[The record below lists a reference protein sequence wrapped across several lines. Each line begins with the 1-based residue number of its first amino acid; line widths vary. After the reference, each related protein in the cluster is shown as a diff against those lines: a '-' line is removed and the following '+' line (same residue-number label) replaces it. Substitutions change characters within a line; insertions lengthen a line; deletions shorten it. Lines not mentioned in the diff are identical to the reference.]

1 MKISPKTPSEII
13 PVTFDYSELGVTA
26 IDAVYQVGIYV
37 VTGTDAASAD
47 MVIGSPTTDGAT
59 VTQLIRNGVAGVTYR
74 VYCIVNVDSEKYQI
88 DGDMVCKAWHSS

>member
-37 VTGTDAASAD
+37 VTGTDAASAA
-47 MVIGSPTTDGAT
+47 MIIGDYTIDGAT
-59 VTQLIRNGVAGVTYR
+59 VTQLIRNGVADVTYR
-74 VYCIVNVDSEKYQI
+74 VYCIVNVGSEKYQI
-88 DGDMVCKAWHSS
+88 DGDMLCRAWHS